1 MEAKSAIY
9 WCIFALKVKYGPLS
23 EKVLYKKREKWKES
37 ILKKKKKKNEN
48 KIITTEN
55 NLGC

>member
-37 ILKKKKKKNEN
+37 ILKKKKKRMKT
-48 KIITTEN
+48 K
-55 NLGC
+55 